1 MSHKHSGEDQSQ
13 LQHQSPDMQV
23 KTRYINSTRSTSSN
37 TTLASQRMYLW
48 WSLCTLYLLTC
59 QVRTTVGKLG
69 LCCCVCAT
77 SFKPLFV
84 DSAVCFVVSD
94 FDTQPP
100 PPPHPRCF
108 CLSVAVA
115 LVLYV
120 CKTETVLN
128 AHQLSICSFVSVPW
142 RGSRF
147 WTPPLLSLKGSS
159 NTPQHTQEIVVRM
172 HKTHWWIWCYRHT
185 ALKCFSFHKWLTL
198 WNQIQP
204 EEFFAHMHTCL
215 KLNCFHITWQNHL
228 AAFFVTNDHLM
239 CIVAVR
245 TGEIPVLSWCSVIF
259 MKVNQ
264 IDSE

>member
-1 MSHKHSGEDQSQ
+1 M
-13 LQHQSPDMQV
+13 
-23 KTRYINSTRSTSSN
+23 
-37 TTLASQRMYLW
+37 
-48 WSLCTLYLLTC
+48 
-59 QVRTTVGKLG
+59 
-69 LCCCVCAT
+69 

-84 DSAVCFVVSD
+84 DSAQALWASFYFRFWYIAPSPQTH
-94 FDTQPP
+94 F
-100 PPPHPRCF
+100 F

-120 CKTETVLN
+120 SKTESVLN
-128 AHQLSICSFVSVPW
+128 AHQLSTGSFVSVPW

-147 WTPPLLSLKGSS
+147 WPPPLFSLKGSS

-172 HKTHWWIWCYRHT
+172 HKTHWWIWCYCHT

-215 KLNCFHITWQNHL
+215 KLNCFHITWQNHW

-245 TGEIPVLSWCSVIF
+245 TGEIPKF
-259 MKVNQ
+259 
-264 IDSE
+264 